1 MAKKLKYV
9 LVKYIRNKYSAYVI
23 LNSANQYTDISL

>member
-9 LVKYIRNKYSAYVI
+9 MVKYTRNKYSAYVT
-23 LNSANQYTDISL
+23 LNVQLTNI